1 MKCSVRQIHKEKVE
15 GWFSKSGD
23 THGHKVSYWENKNVL
38 QLDYD
43 DGEITQTLKGKED
56 LDGPRA
62 LKEKVKS
69 PGGKHGRGQSG
80 QW

>member
-43 DGEITQTLKGKED
+43 DGEIT
-56 LDGPRA
+56 
-62 LKEKVKS
+62 
-69 PGGKHGRGQSG
+69 
-80 QW
+80 